1 MGLGATLRTISQA
14 VACVEKWAAVLL
26 ILVMTTAVTMQVFWR
41 FVLASPLA
49 WTEEAA
55 RLAMIWMVFMVVGWA
70 IGNRTHIAADFVVQ
84 KLPVHAQRWVRVVTT
99 ATIAAFS
106 LLLLVTGARL
116 VILQS
121 VAANTPIGL
130 PRSVFSLQVPVS
142 AFFVLIHTLDLLCQ
156 DLAGNGV
163 SPGSAGTEAR
173 P

>member
-1 MGLGATLRTISQA
+1 MGLGAILRTTSQA
-14 VACVEKWAAVLL
+14 VACVEKWVAVLL
-26 ILVMTTAVTMQVFWR
+26 ILAMTTAVTMQVIWR

-84 KLPVHAQRWVRVVTT
+84 KLPARAQRWLRVITT

-106 LLLLVTGARL
+106 VLLLIAGARL

-142 AFFVLIHTLDLLCQ
+142 ALFVLIHTLDLLCQ
-156 DLAGNGV
+156 DLAGDGV
-163 SPGSAGTEAR
+163 SPGSAPTEAR

>member
-1 MGLGATLRTISQA
+1 MRFGAILRTTSQA
-14 VACVEKWAAVLL
+14 AACVEKWAAVLL
-26 ILVMTTAVTMQVFWR
+26 ILVMMTAVTMQVIWR

-70 IGNRTHIAADFVVQ
+70 IGNRTHIAADFMVQ
-84 KLPVHAQRWVRVVTT
+84 KLPARWQRRLRALTT

-106 LLLLVTGARL
+106 ILLLVAGTRL

-142 AFFVLIHTLDLLCQ
+142 AFFVLIHTLDLFWQ
-156 DLAGNGV
+156 DLTGEGV
-163 SPGSAGTEAR
+163 SPGTVPTEAR

>member
-1 MGLGATLRTISQA
+1 MRVGSALAATSRG
-14 VACVEKWAAVLL
+14 VALAEQWAAVLAL
-26 ILVMTTAVTMQVFWR
+26 VVMTTAVAMQIIWR
-41 FVLASPLA
+41 FVLSAPLA
-49 WTEEAA
+49 WTEELA
-55 RLAMIWMVFMVVGWA
+55 RLAMVWLVFLVVGWA

-84 KLPVHAQRWVRVVTT
+84 KLPARAQRWLRVITT

-106 LLLLVTGARL
+106 VLLLVAGARL

-156 DLAGNGV
+156 DLAGDGV
-163 SPGSAGTEAR
+163 SPGSAPTEAR